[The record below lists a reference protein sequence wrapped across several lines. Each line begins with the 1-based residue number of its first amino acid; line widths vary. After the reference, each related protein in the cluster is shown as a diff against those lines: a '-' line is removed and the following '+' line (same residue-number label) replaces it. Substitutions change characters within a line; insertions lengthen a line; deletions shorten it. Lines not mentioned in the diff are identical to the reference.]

1 MIEKDAYKAEKEAR
15 ERRLMAYS
23 DRIQNRM
30 MEASSEIIDEL
41 VAERHRQNVTQQEL
55 ADMTGILP
63 SNLARFEKAEKFAGQ
78 CHLDICSI
86 FVRLKIYFPMTS
98 YSK

>member
-1 MIEKDAYKAEKEAR
+1 MRKKLKPDLNLEEIQQVLIEKVVELYNSGLSMRKIGIQLSLSQMKVRKILITAGAYT
-15 ERRLMAYS
+15 S
-23 DRIQNRM
+23 Q
-30 MEASSEIIDEL
+30 
-41 VAERHRQNVTQQEL
+41 
-55 ADMTGILP
+55 
-63 SNLARFEKAEKFAGQ
+63 KFAGQ

>member
-1 MIEKDAYKAEKEAR
+1 MIKHLMKSIREYKKD
-15 ERRLMAYS
+15 S
-23 DRIQNRM
+23 
-30 MEASSEIIDEL
+30 
-41 VAERHRQNVTQQEL
+41 
-55 ADMTGILP
+55 
-63 SNLARFEKAEKFAGQ
+63 Q